1 MTPSTHLCRLE
12 RHASAHMPD
21 LWQLLLGPEAG
32 AAGAAEEAPLGVSPV
47 PLQRGDST
55 TGSGSL
61 AANALQLHRSLSGV
75 SSAGSAAGDSSPSA
89 LAAQQ
94 RLSLLWQPALG
105 LLQQYVCFPAESTA
119 VLGVNQ
125 LHNLLRAAAPALDA
139 RAWQAAFVVLQSS
152 CLQDFWAVDSAPAL
166 ATSSPRSSGGSSSVP
181 GSLLAAAAAAEGL
194 RRRSRV
200 AILLQRVLD
209 NLLQQRAEA
218 MPGQVQ
224 LQLLE
229 LLHRTVLAAA
239 AINADLGQRAA
250 TEQTLLAGAAAAEQA
265 CLASQAGPL
274 LRQLTGGGE
283 AWGVASS
290 GSAAAGAAGEVAPS
304 LLAPAAADADELAG
318 ASGTVAGWERTLP
331 ALVRQEAEGGCL
343 YISALQRCMAAPA
356 SSNGT
361 EAAVAAECEARLAN
375 FCLWVVARAAERA
388 SVLSGD
394 GASTADPTAAAEF
407 ASGVP
412 SAAAAI
418 NPADQPWED
427 AVRWVL
433 QMVDCPLSKCH
444 I

>member
-1 MTPSTHLCRLE
+1 
-12 RHASAHMPD
+12 MPD

-32 AAGAAEEAPLGVSPV
+32 AAGAAEEAPLGVQPV
-47 PLQRGDST
+47 PLQRGGST

-89 LAAQQ
+89 PAAQQ

-105 LLQQYVCFPAESTA
+105 LLQQYVCFPAEATA

-125 LHNLLRAAAPALDA
+125 LHNLLLAAAPALDA
-139 RAWQAAFVVLQSS
+139 RAWQAAFMVLQSS

-166 ATSSPRSSGGSSSVP
+166 ATSSPRSGGSRSVP

-209 NLLQQRAEA
+209 NLLQQRAAA

-250 TEQTLLAGAAAAEQA
+250 TEQTLLAGAAAAEEA

-290 GSAAAGAAGEVAPS
+290 GAAAAGTAGEVAPT

-318 ASGTVAGWERTLP
+318 GSGTGAGWERTVP

-375 FCLWVVARAAERA
+375 FCLWVVSTAAERA

-394 GASTADPTAAAEF
+394 GASTADPAAAADL

-427 AVRWVL
+427 AVRWVV
-433 QMVDCPLSKCH
+433 QMVDCPLLNATCGVH
-444 I
+444 APGA